1 MRRLILFVMVIFI
14 SGCSVNRDRYIQW
27 EMETPADFP
36 KLNAVGYASLEKQPG
51 KTKSDKVLAAIQASK
66 VDAYRELAEQIYGQK
81 IDAVT
86 DTHEWKLKHD
96 EVRASVSGV
105 VRGAK
110 VVKSYLSGDFYV
122 TELELDY
129 KQVWALYQQRQ
140 KNYKVKRV
148 VYF

>member
-1 MRRLILFVMVIFI
+1 MRYILLLMVILV
-14 SGCSVNRDRYIQW
+14 SGCSVNRDRHIQW
-27 EMETPADFP
+27 EAEAPADFP
-36 KLNAVGYASLEKQPG
+36 TLTAVGYASLAKQPG
-51 KTKSDKVLAAIQASK
+51 RTKSDKVLAAIQASK

-81 IDAVT
+81 VDAVSN
-86 DTHEWKLKHD
+86 THEWKLEHD
-96 EVRASVSGV
+96 EVRTSVSGV

-129 KQVWALYQQRQ
+129 KQVWDLYQQRQ
-140 KNYKVKRV
+140 KSYKVKRV

>member
-1 MRRLILFVMVIFI
+1 MKRLFLLLLIVFV
-14 SGCSVNRDRYIQW
+14 SGCSTNRDRHIQW
-27 EMETPADFP
+27 EAETPTDFP
-36 KLNAVGYASLEKQPG
+36 KLTAVGYASLAKQPG
-51 KTKSDKVLAAIQASK
+51 KTKSDKVLAALQASK

-81 IDAVT
+81 IDGVT
-86 DTHEWKLKHD
+86 NTHEWKLKHD

-129 KQVWALYQQRQ
+129 KHVWALYQQRQ